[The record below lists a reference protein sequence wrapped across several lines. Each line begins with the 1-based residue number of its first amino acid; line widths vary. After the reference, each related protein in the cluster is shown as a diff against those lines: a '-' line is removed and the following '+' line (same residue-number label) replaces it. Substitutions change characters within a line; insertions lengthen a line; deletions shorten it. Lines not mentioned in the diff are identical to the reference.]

1 MKSSSRY
8 LLSGALALC
17 AVALLTASIA
27 FAQGKQDFT
36 LHNETGVEIH
46 ELYVAPHDSDNWEE
60 DVLGRD
66 TLPDGESVEITFAR
80 KEKAKLWDIKIVD
93 GEENSVE
100 WESLNLLEIAEV
112 TLHKKGDK
120 VWATVK

>member
-1 MKSSSRY
+1 MKTRSRY
-8 LLSGALALC
+8 LLSAALALC
-17 AVALLTASIA
+17 AVAMLTASIA

-46 ELYVAPHDSDNWEE
+46 GLYVAPHDSDNWEE

>member
-17 AVALLTASIA
+17 VAAMSTASIA

-36 LHNETGVEIH
+36 LHNKTGVEIH
-46 ELYVAPHDSDNWEE
+46 ELYVAPHESDNWEE

-66 TLPDGESVEITFAR
+66 TLPDGETVEITFAR

-100 WESLNLLEIAEV
+100 WESLNLLEISEV

>member
-1 MKSSSRY
+1 M
-8 LLSGALALC
+8 
-17 AVALLTASIA
+17 
-27 FAQGKQDFT
+27 
-36 LHNETGVEIH
+36 
-46 ELYVAPHDSDNWEE
+46 
-60 DVLGRD
+60 LGRD
-66 TLPDGESVEITFAR
+66 TLPDGESVEINFAR